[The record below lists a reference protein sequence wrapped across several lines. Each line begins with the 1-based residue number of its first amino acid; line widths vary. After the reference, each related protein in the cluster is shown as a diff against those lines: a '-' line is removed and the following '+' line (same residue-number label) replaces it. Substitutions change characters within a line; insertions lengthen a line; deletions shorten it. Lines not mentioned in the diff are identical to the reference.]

1 MRKRL
6 IVDIRDYA
14 SKIADREESSLTETI
29 RKHKKAI
36 IKDVQECIDR
46 IPLHDPH
53 ITSKVSYKL
62 DVKNREVV
70 VTYEW
75 DEQSNVNT
83 WMHNVDKNLIR
94 ICDYLWVN
102 TPFKCYTHN
111 TV

>member
-1 MRKRL
+1 MRKKL
-6 IVDIRDYA
+6 IIDIRDYV
-14 SKIADREESSLTETI
+14 DREEEASLTETI

-36 IKDVQECIDR
+36 LRNLIDCIDQ

-62 DVKNREVV
+62 DVKNREVI

-83 WMHNVDKNLIR
+83 WMYNVDKNLIR
-94 ICDYLWVN
+94 ICDYLWAN
-102 TPFKCYTHN
+102 TPFKCH